1 MIKYRIIFLKGEKKM
16 FFRAK
21 RTSENMALSLFSAV
35 ILYFV
40 HICVSD
46 ISFGSVIASKLVST
60 VFAALRLLVPAFVF
74 LRMQKRSG
82 FEKMVIEKPFDRS
95 PAPSIR
101 ITFVAFALVFVFGVF
116 YSMAFPD
123 AGSAYSFD
131 DPVLAVITLIS
142 AVIVPAFLEEY
153 LYRELFCRELTVYG
167 HLFAIIGS
175 ALFFGLMHF
184 SYYSFPYAFICG
196 LVIGFVY
203 LKTGSVKYTVALH
216 LANNLLS
223 YILSIVG
230 SLTDG
235 ETYFRVLMVTVVVIC
250 AVALPTMCFLIP
262 SSFVKFSGKEHGN
275 ASSSAFLTFPMTI
288 LIACILIL
296 NFI

>member
-1 MIKYRIIFLKGEKKM
+1 M

-40 HICVSD
+40 HVCVSD
-46 ISFGSVIASKLVST
+46 ISFGSVIANKLVST

>member
-1 MIKYRIIFLKGEKKM
+1 M

-40 HICVSD
+40 HVCVSD
-46 ISFGSVIASKLVST
+46 ISFGSVIASRLVST

-288 LIACILIL
+288 LIICILIL

>member
-1 MIKYRIIFLKGEKKM
+1 M

-40 HICVSD
+40 HVCVSD

-74 LRMQKRSG
+74 LCMQKRSG

-116 YSMAFPD
+116 YSMAFPN

-288 LIACILIL
+288 LIICILIL

>member
-1 MIKYRIIFLKGEKKM
+1 
-16 FFRAK
+16 
-21 RTSENMALSLFSAV
+21 MALSLFSAV

>member
-1 MIKYRIIFLKGEKKM
+1 MKGEKKM

-40 HICVSD
+40 HVCVSD
-46 ISFGSVIASKLVST
+46 ISFGSVIASRLVST

-288 LIACILIL
+288 LIICILIL

>member
-1 MIKYRIIFLKGEKKM
+1 M